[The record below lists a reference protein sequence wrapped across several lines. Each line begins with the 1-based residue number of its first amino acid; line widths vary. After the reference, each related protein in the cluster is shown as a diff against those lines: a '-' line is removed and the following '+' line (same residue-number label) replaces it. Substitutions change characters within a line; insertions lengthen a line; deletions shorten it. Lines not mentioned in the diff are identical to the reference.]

1 MLLQGVQAPAQ
12 KPPPPQTQSAFPQL
26 HAPVGLPMDS
36 AADLSVL
43 VDTLLGGKPAPA
55 ATTIAE
61 PLERAST
68 EPTALPATP
77 SSPEQFLQW
86 LAAIKPLQ
94 PAAVLADAAA
104 PLTLEITQGNI
115 TTPPPVLLAADAE
128 HAILE
133 SAIAS
138 LQGLGSTPPL
148 AAGLAALPQ
157 QLQPVSAVTTPIA
170 TSTTLALDS
179 PDWPQRLGEQIQWR
193 LGEGVQEA
201 RIEISPRELGTVQLH
216 LSMDESGLRVHL
228 TAAHAE
234 TRALLH
240 NELPRLREALQQG
253 GVLLA
258 DAQVGREAPGQQQG
272 RHAASTARPG
282 RLDDDAE
289 PLVATR
295 SGWSAHRGLLDDYA

>member
-12 KPPPPQTQSAFPQL
+12 KPPPPQTQSALPQP
-26 HAPVGLPMDS
+26 HAPAGLPVDS
-36 AADLSVL
+36 TADLSGL
-43 VDTLLGGKPAPA
+43 VDTLLGGKPAPIATA
-55 ATTIAE
+55 ATE
-61 PLERAST
+61 PLERAGT

-86 LAAIKPLQ
+86 LAAIKPPQ
-94 PAAVLADAAA
+94 PVDMLAAAAA
-104 PLTLEITQGNI
+104 PPTLEISQG
-115 TTPPPVLLAADAE
+115 TVMAPPPVLLAADAE
-128 HAILE
+128 HAALE

-138 LQGLGSTPPL
+138 LQGPGSTPLL
-148 AAGLAALPQ
+148 AAGPAALPQ
-157 QLQPVSAVTTPIA
+157 PLQPVSAVTTPIA

-201 RIEISPRELGTVQLH
+201 RIEISPRELGTVQLN
-216 LSMDESGLRVHL
+216 LSMDENGLRVHL
-228 TAAHAE
+228 SAAHAE

-240 NELPRLREALQQG
+240 NELPRLRELLQQG

-289 PLVATR
+289 PLIASR